1 MIKLNAPKGLG
12 DAIYMRAIALH
23 LLDRKKDVKVL
34 TWWPDVFFD
43 LPIKITSANDYTNDD
58 DLHHAMACLHCRVP
72 AIRALD
78 RFKLTCFQAQILEPV
93 ELRLGWKVR
102 NQKLVD
108 EIKQCADGRQIMLYQ
123 PRKMSKDGDQELTRP
138 ERAQFNTF
146 VNRQRK
152 GFFRVKTGHPH
163 YVQDDTDLGCELDL
177 FGKTSVTDIFD
188 IAAVSD
194 MIFGEASC
202 FLPNLAESLD
212 KPFTCMYARRGL
224 AAVSRKRVW
233 GIRPEFM
240 IHKKHLATVIY
251 DDPFAA

>member
-23 LLDRKKDVKVL
+23 LLGRGEAVKVY
-34 TWWPDVFFD
+34 TWWPDVFSD
-43 LPIKITSANDYTNDD
+43 MPVSIVGANDYTNDD

-78 RFKLTCFQAQILEPV
+78 RFRLTCLQAQVLEPV

-102 NQKLVD
+102 NQELVD
-108 EIKQCADGRQIMLYQ
+108 DIKRRADGKRIMLYQ
-123 PRKMSKDGDQELTRP
+123 PRKVSKDGDQELTRAS
-138 ERAQFNTF
+138 RAPFKTF
-146 VNRQRK
+146 VNRQK
-152 GFFRVKTGHPH
+152 KAFRVKTGHPLFI
-163 YVQDDTDLGCELDL
+163 QNDDDLNCELDL
-177 FGKTSVTDIFD
+177 VGKTTISDLFD

-194 MIFGEASC
+194 FIFGEAAC

-212 KPFTCMYARRGL
+212 KPFTCMFSRRGL

-240 IHKKHLATVIY
+240 IHKKNLATVIY
-251 DDPFAA
+251 DDPVAA